1 MTGDPMDLSWIDALA
16 LLSVG
21 AVAGVLNVLAGGGSF
36 LSLPLLIFLG
46 LPPSVANG
54 TNRIAILV
62 QNMGAVWRFRTHG
75 LVDRSWIPLAAAPAI
90 AGAVLGTWGAIEI
103 GEEAFRRVL
112 AGLMVAATLWILWD
126 PLARRE
132 GRGRV
137 AAGEWTPT
145 AAARDGAELLA
156 SGGPRRFGLA
166 AAFFLAGVYG
176 GFVQAGIGF
185 LLAAVATWA
194 GLDLVRGNALKVL
207 VVLLLTPVSLALFA
221 WSGRVDWVMGLPLA
235 AGHLLGALAGV
246 RLTVLKGHVWIKRFL
261 TVTVVA
267 FAIKLW
273 VAP

>member
-1 MTGDPMDLSWIDALA
+1 MGLSWIDALA

-21 AVAGVLNVLAGGGSF
+21 AVAGALNVLAGGGSF

-90 AGAVLGTWGAIEI
+90 AGSVLGTWGAIEI
-103 GEEAFRRVL
+103 GEEAFRRAL
-112 AGLMVAATLWILWD
+112 AVLMVAATLWILWD
-126 PLARRE
+126 PLAKRA
-132 GRGRV
+132 GGGRV
-137 AAGEWTPT
+137 ATDGSIAAGSG
-145 AAARDGAELLA
+145 ARRA
-156 SGGPRRFGLA
+156 GLV
-166 AAFFLAGVYG
+166 AAFFVVGVYG

-185 LLAAVATWA
+185 LLAAIATWA

-207 VVLLLTPVSLALFA
+207 VVLLLTPLSLALFA
-221 WSGRVDWVMGLPLA
+221 WSGKVDWVMGIPLA

-246 RLTVLKGHVWIKRFL
+246 RLTVLTGHVWIKRFL
-261 TVTVVA
+261 TVTVVV

>member
-1 MTGDPMDLSWIDALA
+1 VEISWTEALV
-16 LLSVG
+16 LLAVG
-21 AVAGVLNVLAGGGSF
+21 AASGALNVLAGGGSF

-62 QNMGAVWRFRTHG
+62 QNTGAVWRFRSHG

-126 PLARRE
+126 PLERRE
-132 GRGRV
+132 TGETIVRG
-137 AAGEWTPT
+137 GW
-145 AAARDGAELLA
+145 
-156 SGGPRRFGLA
+156 PRRTGLA
-166 AAFFLAGVYG
+166 AAFFAVGIYG
-176 GFVQAGIGF
+176 GFVQAGVGF

-221 WSGRVDWVMGLPLA
+221 WSGKVDWVAGVPLA
-235 AGHLLGALAGV
+235 AGHLLGALVGV
-246 RLTVLKGHVWIKRFL
+246 RLTVLKGHAWIKRFL
-261 TVTVVA
+261 TVTVIA

-273 VAP
+273 IAP